1 MKRRIA
7 LITIFLFM
15 VAASSTFADV
25 LGDLAQTSVDLS
37 LEYGCVA
44 EHSALNAPSSD
55 SDGGFQINA
64 SSEQKIATIS
74 LPVGGSDYEI
84 TISSDCNYKHE
95 DDNFSVR
102 PFGIDAVLYLE
113 YEGNIILSG
122 YGGIGETGNHN
133 GEYNVGDEIKLTV
146 NGNLANEFSNMEPFE
161 FFTYTL
167 SWEHRDLWLPVLYL
181 LGVYHSLPDEMKN
194 TYEEEFGFFDSWLAP
209 YKFMLEEY
217 FNQTPTGARLEL
229 YLVLPSL
236 ENKENQMLYAG
247 NNEYSSTISVTGNGA
262 NEKITISG
270 NYTDVTER
278 IECSLTIASNDNA
291 DVINLNSM
299 DPKNSDASSSI
310 DIGTYIYGIDI
321 TSLNQDVG
329 FYAFLSSS
337 NNSAVSGGEF
347 TLSNDNY
354 SFTYEAG
361 ISEENGLE
369 EEIKWYDGSDT
380 FSSIQTDESNMFN
393 LGVSDYST
401 NGATRSFSG
410 DGKILFRLT
419 DKTRKN
425 FDSILPG
432 TYTSTIYF
440 HVVAD
445 L

>member
-1 MKRRIA
+1 MKKKIL
-7 LITIFLFM
+7 LIILVLFLC
-15 VAASSTFADV
+15 ASSGLFAISITY
-25 LGDLAQTSVDLS
+25 GNAHQNVDLS
-37 LEYGCVA
+37 SIYKCVA
-44 EHSALNAPSSD
+44 PHVETSSSEGQVEMNPPTNQRIAIISDIPITD
-55 SDGGFQINA
+55 SDN
-64 SSEQKIATIS
+64 S
-74 LPVGGSDYEI
+74 I
-84 TISSDCNYKHE
+84 TISSDCNYKHK
-95 DDNFSVR
+95 DNNQSVQSVR

-113 YEGNIILSG
+113 YENGNSVLAG
-122 YGGIGETGNHN
+122 YGGIGNDHN
-133 GEYNVGDEIKLTV
+133 GGNYNVKSEQLVLNISEELIGDGFSQMTAEELCEYMYDNREMWLYSAYLHWEFLISGKVIEYLIKYDIYAAY
-146 NGNLANEFSNMEPFE
+146 G
-161 FFTYTL
+161 
-167 SWEHRDLWLPVLYL
+167 
-181 LGVYHSLPDEMKN
+181 
-194 TYEEEFGFFDSWLAP
+194 
-209 YKFMLEEY
+209 FMLEEY

-278 IECSLTIASNDNA
+278 IECSLTVASNGNA
-291 DVINLNSM
+291 DAINLNSM
-299 DPKNSDASSSI
+299 DSANSEIA
-310 DIGTYIYGIDI
+310 IGTYNYDIDI

-337 NNSAVSGGEF
+337 SVPDVSGGEF

-419 DKTRKN
+419 DKTRKD
-425 FDSILPG
+425 FDSIPAG
-432 TYTSTIYF
+432 TYTSNIYF
-440 HVVAD
+440 HVVAN